1 MWINVIKPMFLKVGT
16 GIAYMKVNRKKGIN
30 HMKKILIATHGHL
43 ASGFLSSIQLLTG
56 KVQESTVINAYV
68 DECDYEQEL
77 NVFVNQVNE
86 QDQIFVFTD
95 LFGGSVNQKITKTFL
110 EKEIAVTI
118 LSGFNLPILL
128 EIVLATKELT
138 KEDIQELVNKCQ
150 QEIKMTIL
158 DEVHVVNEEEDFF

>member
-1 MWINVIKPMFLKVGT
+1 MIKPTFIKVG
-16 GIAYMKVNRKKGIN
+16 IRLAYIKVNRKKGIN
-30 HMKKILIATHGHL
+30 RMKKILIATHGHL

-56 KVQESTVINAYV
+56 QVQGITVINAYV
-68 DECDYEQEL
+68 DECDFEQEL
-77 NVFVNQVNE
+77 NVFVDQVNE
-86 QDQIFVFTD
+86 RDQIFVFTD

-138 KEDIQELVNKCQ
+138 KEDIQELVTKCQ
-150 QEIKMTIL
+150 QELKMTIL

>member
-1 MWINVIKPMFLKVGT
+1 M
-16 GIAYMKVNRKKGIN
+16 
-30 HMKKILIATHGHL
+30 
-43 ASGFLSSIQLLTG
+43 
-56 KVQESTVINAYV
+56 INAYV
-68 DECDYEQEL
+68 DECDFEQEL
-77 NVFVNQVNE
+77 NVFENQVNE
-86 QDQIFVFTD
+86 HDQIFVFTD
-95 LFGGSVNQKITKTFL
+95 LFGGSDNQKITKTFL

-150 QEIKMTIL
+150 QELKMTIL

>member
-1 MWINVIKPMFLKVGT
+1 M
-16 GIAYMKVNRKKGIN
+16 
-30 HMKKILIATHGHL
+30 
-43 ASGFLSSIQLLTG
+43 
-56 KVQESTVINAYV
+56 
-68 DECDYEQEL
+68 

-95 LFGGSVNQKITKTFL
+95 LFGGSVNQKITTTLL

-138 KEDIQELVNKCQ
+138 KEDIQELVIKCQ
-150 QEIKMTIL
+150 QELKMTIL

>member
-1 MWINVIKPMFLKVGT
+1 
-16 GIAYMKVNRKKGIN
+16 
-30 HMKKILIATHGHL
+30 MKKILIATHGHL

-56 KVQESTVINAYV
+56 KVQEITVINAYAYV
-68 DECDYEQEL
+68 DECDFEQEL

-150 QEIKMTIL
+150 QELKMTIL

>member
-1 MWINVIKPMFLKVGT
+1 
-16 GIAYMKVNRKKGIN
+16 
-30 HMKKILIATHGHL
+30 
-43 ASGFLSSIQLLTG
+43 
-56 KVQESTVINAYV
+56 
-68 DECDYEQEL
+68 EL

-150 QEIKMTIL
+150 QELKMTIL

>member
-1 MWINVIKPMFLKVGT
+1 MFLKVGT

-56 KVQESTVINAYV
+56 KVQEITVINAYV

-95 LFGGSVNQKITKTFL
+95 LFGGSVNQKITKTFWR
-110 EKEIAVTI
+110 KR
-118 LSGFNLPILL
+118 LL
-128 EIVLATKELT
+128 
-138 KEDIQELVNKCQ
+138 
-150 QEIKMTIL
+150 
-158 DEVHVVNEEEDFF
+158 

>member
-1 MWINVIKPMFLKVGT
+1 
-16 GIAYMKVNRKKGIN
+16 KVNRKKGIN

-56 KVQESTVINAYV
+56 KVQEITVINAYV

>member
-1 MWINVIKPMFLKVGT
+1 MIKPMFLKVGT

-30 HMKKILIATHGHL
+30 LMKKILIATHGHL

-56 KVQESTVINAYV
+56 KVQEITVINAYV

>member
-1 MWINVIKPMFLKVGT
+1 M
-16 GIAYMKVNRKKGIN
+16 
-30 HMKKILIATHGHL
+30 
-43 ASGFLSSIQLLTG
+43 
-56 KVQESTVINAYV
+56 
-68 DECDYEQEL
+68 
-77 NVFVNQVNE
+77 
-86 QDQIFVFTD
+86 
-95 LFGGSVNQKITKTFL
+95 

-158 DEVHVVNEEEDFF
+158 DEVHVVNEEEDFLGGRKMIKSSAN